1 MHLKWCLVDLPSIMQ
16 GSTLDTFTWND
27 MNEPSVF
34 NGPEITMQ
42 KDNLHPGLG
51 VEHREIHNVYG
62 LLFVSPSGK
71 PYVCGRGKWE
81 EVQYHAC

>member
-1 MHLKWCLVDLPSIMQ
+1 MQ

-42 KDNLHPGLG
+42 KDNIHPGLG

-62 LLFVSPSGK
+62 LLFVSPLAK
-71 PYVCGRGKWE
+71 PCV
-81 EVQYHAC
+81 